1 MRNAQDALCCK
12 FHAIRQLD
20 QQFFWEKKRIDNST
34 SLFAYEIDSEVVFSQ
49 KVYLKIF
56 CNCCG
61 TNDKYDFCVRCSLIR
76 IINKIRDNYVN

>member
-1 MRNAQDALCCK
+1 M
-12 FHAIRQLD
+12 
-20 QQFFWEKKRIDNST
+20 KRSSFDDNST
-34 SLFAYEIDSEVVFSQ
+34 SLFAYEIDSEVVLVRKCISKFD
-49 KVYLKIF
+49 IF